1 MMAKAKEWQ
10 RKRRK
15 KASKRKRKRARKK
28 KKKKRK
34 KRNEEN
40 GKSTNKGTPY
50 GKKKAIID
58 KRSTLE
64 ALPKVGLA
72 NVSLKERGQ

>member
-28 KKKKRK
+28 KKKK
-34 KRNEEN
+34 
-40 GKSTNKGTPY
+40 GKKGTRRMVKVQTKVLPTV
-50 GKKKAIID
+50 KKKGNNRQAIN
-58 KRSTLE
+58 
-64 ALPKVGLA
+64 A
-72 NVSLKERGQ
+72 